1 MTAITTPS
9 DLTFKLLR
17 LLADGEFRSGEALA
31 KAVGLSRTTV
41 WKALQ
46 CAQACGLTLYRVH
59 GRGYRLVTPIDWL
72 DAHVIARRLGE
83 KARLFDIRIE
93 QVLPSTSTALL
104 EDAAAGAPGGRVLA
118 AEVQTA
124 GRGRRGRS
132 WFSGLGGALT
142 FSLLW
147 RFERPISALGG
158 LSLAASVALLRA
170 LRELGVEEL
179 QVKWPNDLL
188 WRHQKLAGIL
198 VEVEGS
204 EQVAAVIGVGVNLRL
219 DERVRER
226 VDQAATDLLSA
237 GLRVSRNDLLAALLS
252 HLADVLGLF
261 GREGFSSLRQEWE
274 RAHVYAG
281 RDVVVTMADR
291 SEHIGQVAGV
301 GEDGAL
307 LVRTVTGVRRFH
319 SGEVSLRAHL
329 AQTAA

>member
-1 MTAITTPS
+1 MTASTTPS

-17 LLADGEFRSGEALA
+17 LLGDGEFRSGEALA
-31 KAVGLSRTTV
+31 KALGLSRTTV

-46 CAQACGLTLYRVH
+46 CAQACGITLYKVH

-72 DAHVIARRLGE
+72 DADVIAERLGP
-83 KARLFDIRIE
+83 KARLFDIHIE
-93 QVLPSTSTALL
+93 QVVPSTSTALL
-104 EDAAAGAPGGRVLA
+104 RDAPAGAPGGSVLA
-118 AEVQTA
+118 AELQTA
-124 GRGRRGRS
+124 GRGRRGRH

-147 RFERPISALGG
+147 RFERPIAALGG
-158 LSLAASVALLRA
+158 LSLATSVALLRA
-170 LRELGVEEL
+170 LRELGVEGM

-198 VEVEGS
+198 VEVEGGDR
-204 EQVAAVIGVGVNLRL
+204 VAAVLGIGINLRL

-226 VDQAATDLLSA
+226 VDQAATDLSSA
-237 GLRVSRNDLLAALLS
+237 GLRVGRNDLLAASLS

-261 GREGFSSLRQEWE
+261 AREGFSPLRQEWE
-274 RAHVYAG
+274 RAHAYAG

-291 SEHIGQVAGV
+291 SQHMGQIAGV

-307 LVRTVTGVRRFH
+307 LVRTAAGVRHFH
-319 SGEVSLRAHL
+319 SGEVSLRPQL

>member
-1 MTAITTPS
+1 MTTPS

-46 CAQACGLTLYRVH
+46 CAQACGITLYRVH

-72 DAHVIARRLGE
+72 DADVIARRLRE

-93 QVLPSTSTALL
+93 QALPSTSTALL
-104 EDAAAGAPGGRVLA
+104 QDAAAGAPAGTVLA
-118 AEVQTA
+118 AELQTA

-147 RFERPISALGG
+147 RFERRISALGG
-158 LSLAASVALLRA
+158 LSLAAGVALLRA
-170 LRELGVEEL
+170 LRELGVEQL
-179 QVKWPNDLL
+179 QVKWPNDVL
-188 WRHQKLAGIL
+188 WRHQKVAGIL

-204 EQVAAVIGVGVNLRL
+204 EQVAAIIGIGVNLRL
-219 DERVRER
+219 DEHVRER

-261 GREGFSSLRQEWE
+261 AREGFSPLRQEWE
-274 RAHVYAG
+274 RAHAYAG
-281 RDVVVTMADR
+281 RDVVVTMADC
-291 SEHIGQVAGV
+291 SEHTGQVAGV
-301 GEDGAL
+301 GDDGAL
-307 LVRTVTGVRRFH
+307 LVRTAAGVRRFH
-319 SGEVSLRAHL
+319 SGEVSLRPQL